1 RISPTNPSHSFNR
14 SHAPRL
20 ARAWDSRS
28 LPTRGKLCCRPLRS
42 TTGTSQPYC
51 AARSS
56 SVSISTSVTLTS
68 LPAATSATVSRASAH
83 RWQSTRVRKV
93 SSTMAHS
100 SSGATNPAEKSL
112 ERGRRTVVSALL
124 LVATL
129 VTCLAKL
136 LAVLL
141 LRHTLAALL
150 DD

>member
-1 RISPTNPSHSFNR
+1 
-14 SHAPRL
+14 
-20 ARAWDSRS
+20 
-28 LPTRGKLCCRPLRS
+28 
-42 TTGTSQPYC
+42 
-51 AARSS
+51 
-56 SVSISTSVTLTS
+56 
-68 LPAATSATVSRASAH
+68 
-83 RWQSTRVRKV
+83 
-93 SSTMAHS
+93 MAHS